1 MTVTPSKTGVRVGN
15 QTFEP
20 DYDYIPTTM
29 AGFRLVKLTK
39 SKRSTRK
46 LYKKISQPVINKE
59 FFDGSNCTNSQD
71 AMQLGREQLAEIG
84 MHPHFKSLVGGC
96 RSDRAVVIL
105 EKNLLEYLF
114 WTFMQIHN
122 MTLDPFQVNLVH
134 WLREVVQHH
143 YDILP
148 DYSLYLETVKGFQGG
163 TIINIMYNIVSVVKW
178 LVHFKPIK
186 NDDDS
191 PLHINTDAFEFVLK
205 AVTKH
210 NRRKRKASMN
220 SFDMEE
226 AVSSRRFPKN
236 GLPTL
241 IRCVAND
248 IAIFEN
254 HFTSRDVVN
263 KAMFD
268 EYVSLLYSAL
278 YVLSAQG
285 RVGGLQSLQLKH
297 ADKLLEQGFVLSKSF
312 KTKGSWLYQPVTI
325 SKQSGK
331 LLRYY
336 VTKLRPQVCNV
347 VSQND
352 PLWVNW
358 YGNAELDIGSL
369 VTKYFRKHLDLHITT
384 TTIRSLVE
392 TQAQELFE
400 QGVITQADRES
411 ISNINGH
418 SSRIARMY
426 YVERDRVKDVCN
438 TRNLFRHIVA
448 TEDNAPD
455 SCFNAVEFGGVEW
468 PKQAIHDYCNWGV
481 QHPDYTKNTKR
492 AKWSRA
498 ELEYICDWMK
508 GRLLTKVKH
517 GNLQTV
523 SALWYYI
530 TRGPGKEQAQ
540 LIFHSNHI
548 LDSARLRHGY
558 RIVCGDRSI
567 KRCDDDSE

>member
-1 MTVTPSKTGVRVGN
+1 MKKT
-15 QTFEP
+15 
-20 DYDYIPTTM
+20 
-29 AGFRLVKLTK
+29 
-39 SKRSTRK
+39 
-46 LYKKISQPVINKE
+46 ISQSAIDKGT
-59 FFDGSNCTNSQD
+59 FDNSNID
-71 AMQLGREQLAEIG
+71 DLDDEMQLGREQLADIG
-84 MHPHFKSLVGGC
+84 MYQHFTSLVGGC
-96 RSDRAVVIL
+96 RSNRAIVTL

-122 MTLDPFQVNLVH
+122 QSLDLFQVNLVH

-148 DYSLYLETVKGFQGG
+148 DYSIYLETTKGYQGG

-178 LVHFKPIK
+178 LAHFKPVK
-186 NDDDS
+186 NDDES
-191 PLHINTDAFEFVLK
+191 PLHINMDAFEFVLK
-205 AVTKH
+205 SVTKH
-210 NRRKRKASMN
+210 NRRKRKANLN

-226 AVSSRRFPKN
+226 AVSNRRFPKN

-241 IRCVAND
+241 IRCVADD
-248 IAIFEN
+248 IAILDDNFESHN
-254 HFTSRDVVN
+254 VVN

-268 EYVSLLYSAL
+268 EYVSLMYSAL
-278 YVLSAQG
+278 YVFSAQG

-297 ADKLLEQGFVLSKSF
+297 ADVLLQQGFVLSKNF
-312 KTKGSWLYQPVTI
+312 KTKSSWLYQPVTI

-336 VTKLRPQVCNV
+336 VMKLRPQVCSV

-358 YGNAELDIGSL
+358 YGHAEMDVGTL
-369 VTKYFRKHLDLHITT
+369 VTKYFKKHLDLHITT

-400 QGVITQADRES
+400 KGVISQADRES

-426 YVERDRVKDVCN
+426 YVERDRVKDISN
-438 TRNLFRHIVA
+438 TRNLFRYIVA
-448 TEDNAPD
+448 TDEDAPD
-455 SCFNAVEFGGVEW
+455 HCYNAVEFGGVEW
-468 PKQAIHDYCNWGV
+468 PKQTFHEYCNWGV
-481 QHPDYTKNTKR
+481 HHPDYNKNTKR
-492 AKWSRA
+492 ATWSRA
-498 ELEYICDWMK
+498 ELEYISDWIRE
-508 GRLLTKVKH
+508 RLVTKVQQ

-523 SALWYYI
+523 SALWHYI

-558 RIVCGDRSI
+558 RIVSGDRSS
-567 KRCDDDSE
+567 KLCEDD